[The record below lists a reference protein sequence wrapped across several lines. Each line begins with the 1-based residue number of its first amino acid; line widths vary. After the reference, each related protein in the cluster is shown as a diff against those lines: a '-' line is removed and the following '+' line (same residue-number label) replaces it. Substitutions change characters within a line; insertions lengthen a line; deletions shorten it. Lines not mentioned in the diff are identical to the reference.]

1 MAGMEDEREKQGG
14 ASAAIY
20 SIVTVLVVLP
30 ILYAISSGPAFY
42 LFRLAGLPTRTWD
55 AVYMPIRVVA
65 VFFPPFNRFLVWY
78 VNLWL

>member
-1 MAGMEDEREKQGG
+1 MENEREKQGG

-42 LFRLAGLPTRTWD
+42 LFRLAGLPTNLGC
-55 AVYMPIRVVA
+55 RVHA
-65 VFFPPFNRFLVWY
+65 DTDGCRFFPAV
-78 VNLWL
+78 